1 MSTLLRKRKII
12 LLNPCLLVNKTDF
25 CFVKFIKKVTTIQLN
40 MASSMKVTFKQ
51 YFSEGEKK
59 KPHIKFTRKTVLEKE
74 MGTSPDFK

>member
-1 MSTLLRKRKII
+1 
-12 LLNPCLLVNKTDF
+12 
-25 CFVKFIKKVTTIQLN
+25 

-59 KPHIKFTRKTVLEKE
+59 PHIKFMRKMVLEKE